1 MLSIRSS
8 YLGELEIA
16 ALECLW
22 SAEAMEAK
30 RVHKAIGTQRGIS
43 LNTIQ
48 STLERLYRKR
58 LLSRDKV
65 GHAYVY
71 APTIR
76 REELMTQLMGQVVN
90 VLSKGKSP
98 DLLSAFVDFA
108 ARMDEHS
115 LDRLEQLIAER
126 RRQRGEDL
134 P

>member
-1 MLSIRSS
+1 
-8 YLGELEIA
+8 
-16 ALECLW
+16 
-22 SAEAMEAK
+22 MEAK
-30 RVHKAIGTQRGIS
+30 RVHKAIGIQRGIS

-48 STLERLYRKR
+48 SALERLYRKK
-58 LLSRDKV
+58 LLRRDKV
-65 GHAYVY
+65 RHAYVY
-71 APTIR
+71 APTVR

-90 VLSKGKSP
+90 VLSEGKSP

-108 ARMDEHS
+108 ARMDERS